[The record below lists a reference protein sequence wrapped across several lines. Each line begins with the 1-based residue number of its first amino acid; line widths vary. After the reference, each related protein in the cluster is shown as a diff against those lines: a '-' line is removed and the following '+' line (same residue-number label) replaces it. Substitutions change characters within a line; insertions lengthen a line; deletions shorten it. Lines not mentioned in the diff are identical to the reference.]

1 MNFESTQ
8 SHAEIVSIKLVFF
21 LLPQNFLQYFELLL
35 TWLSIK
41 KYQKLLT
48 LVTLCQIFVA
58 QQQCDQIGPF
68 LKLLVTNYIWKVAQ
82 MFGDFWVFW
91 KHHFLS
97 KNYIVYFLGNLRKNL
112 ATFLIHYLVTLH
124 NNNDSFKKIASFC
137 CCEKTAARISTSCKS
152 RYTKLLR

>member
-1 MNFESTQ
+1 MFFFFCLKISCNISSCCWPDCQ
-8 SHAEIVSIKLVFF
+8 LKNIKSCSHSWRFAKY
-21 LLPQNFLQYFELLL
+21 LLHNN
-35 TWLSIK
+35 S
-41 KYQKLLT
+41 
-48 LVTLCQIFVA
+48 VTRL
-58 QQQCDQIGPF
+58 GHF

-97 KNYIVYFLGNLRKNL
+97 KNFIVYFLGNLRKNL